1 MAETFNSEYWSGQGP
16 VFLARRD
23 TDGSDLGFEFL
34 GDMPQVEVT
43 NNINRTTIQENVT
56 GGRLTAVSFSGDREY
71 QLNMTFNSAKAE
83 HLAKIL
89 QADLT
94 TKAAGS
100 VTDEAVTAYHDKFV
114 NLAHVKVS
122 SVVVTNHAGAVTYVA
137 DTDYVVHADEGM
149 LEILSTGSITD
160 AQALLVDYDYAA
172 QKHLKHNPTNYE
184 YILLAPALNRA
195 RDNKRG
201 KLIAHKVSI
210 DPGNIQLIQDGDLI
224 SQAQV
229 SGTLLAD
236 TTRSP
241 GDQVY
246 SFLLED

>member
-1 MAETFNSEYWSGQGP
+1 METFNSEYWSGQGP
-16 VFLARRD
+16 CFLASRD

-34 GDMPQVEVT
+34 GDMPQVEIS
-43 NNINRTTIQENVT
+43 NNINRTNIQENVT
-56 GGRLTAVSFSGDREY
+56 GGRLTAVSFAGDREY
-71 QLNMTFNSAKAE
+71 ALSLTFNSTKAE

-100 VTDEAVTAYHDKFV
+100 VTDEAVTGYHDKFV

-122 SVVVTNHAGAVTYVA
+122 SVVVTNDTGATTYVK
-137 DTDYVVHADEGM
+137 DTDYVEHLDEGM
-149 LEILSTGSITD
+149 IEILSTGSITD

-172 QKHLKHNPTNYE
+172 QKTLKHNPTNSE
-184 YILLAPALNRA
+184 YILVAPAMNRA

-201 KLIAHKVSI
+201 KLILHKISI
-210 DPGNIQLIQDGDLI
+210 DPGSIKLIQDGDLI
-224 SQAQV
+224 SQATV
-229 SGTLLAD
+229 SGTVLAD
-236 TTRSP
+236 TLRTA

-246 SFLLED
+246 TFQLED